1 MLEDKDKKVNEA
13 AALVTNNDAGQ
24 SDKNVSNVISE
35 QDVIP
40 SGDPID
46 ENSEVSE
53 PADTGNQSVKDMLTK
68 MLNTEEEAGDAA
80 VEAPS

>member
-1 MLEDKDKKVNEA
+1 MLEDKDKKVNET

-46 ENSEVSE
+46 ENSEDSE

-68 MLNTEEEAGDAA
+68 MLSNEEEAGDTA